1 MDKKLQDE
9 LIGALCEAL
18 FMIGYAENPEML
30 LPTIKK
36 IDEISEDRYGL

>member
-1 MDKKLQDE
+1 MVRQVIQIDE
-9 LIGALCEAL
+9 AAVK
-18 FMIGYAENPEML
+18 ENTEML

>member
-1 MDKKLQDE
+1 MEKK
-9 LIGALCEAL
+9 INNILCEAL

-30 LPTIKK
+30 LPTIKN

>member
-1 MDKKLQDE
+1 MKINAMD
-9 LIGALCEAL
+9 
-18 FMIGYAENPEML
+18 AENTEML